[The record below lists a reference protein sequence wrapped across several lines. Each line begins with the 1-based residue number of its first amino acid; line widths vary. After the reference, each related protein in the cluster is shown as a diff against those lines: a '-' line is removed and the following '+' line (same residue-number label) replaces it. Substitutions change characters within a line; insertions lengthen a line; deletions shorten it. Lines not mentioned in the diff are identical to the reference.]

1 MNKNLVTIKKILL
14 NNKVFT
20 EEELNE
26 LLKKY
31 KLSSEE
37 KEELSDFIIDNNINI
52 TNEEVDEFTIEEKEA
67 TKEELDSIEEVSQEE
82 IEKSTI
88 ITKADEASLS
98 SSTRMYL
105 HEIGKIPLLSYEE
118 EQELGKLVSEGN
130 EEAKK
135 KLTESNL
142 RLVVSI
148 AKKYAT
154 NGNFLDLIQE
164 GNLGLMKAVE
174 KFDYTL
180 GYKFSTYATWWI
192 RQSITRSIADHS
204 RTIRIPVHTHE
215 ILLKIN
221 RLEREYS
228 QSHNGEAMP
237 ISEIA
242 RMLSNNNV
250 TYTEDKIREIKK
262 HAYQV
267 EATSLDMQIGEDKD
281 TTLMDMIVD
290 DQNSLEDEVMEN
302 MMHKEILK
310 VIDESILNERE
321 KDIIKRRAG
330 FYGRPQTLQEIAKE
344 YGLTRERI
352 RQIEAKAYRKLRINR
367 ETKKL
372 KTYL

>member
-1 MNKNLVTIKKILL
+1 MNNNLVTIKKILL

-52 TNEEVDEFTIEEKEA
+52 TNEEEDEFTIEEKEA

-88 ITKADEASLS
+88 ITKADEANLS

-180 GYKFSTYATWWI
+180 GYKFSTYASWWI

-290 DQNSLEDEVMEN
+290 DQNSLEDEIMEN

-310 VIDESILNERE
+310 VIDESILNDRE